1 MGLALLIDIGSTYT
15 KAVAVDLE
23 TVELKAKSESMTTVW
38 KDVNIG
44 VSKVLKEVERQ
55 GVDLDNVEYRLACS
69 SAAGG
74 LGMVA
79 IGLVPDLTAEAA
91 KRATLGAGAKITKV
105 YSYELA
111 DAELQEIIDYSPDVI
126 LLAGGTD
133 GGNKDIILS
142 NAKKLANSELNAPI
156 VVAGNK
162 VVDSKIQEILESAKK
177 EVCVTENVMPRLE
190 QLNIEPARQTIRQVF
205 LNKIIY
211 AKGLSKVQEY
221 FGKVIMPTPSAV
233 MRAASLISKGT
244 DDEEGLGE
252 LMIVDIGGATTD
264 IDSVASGKPT
274 GAGVTLRGL
283 EEPYVK
289 RTVEGDLGMR
299 YSASSVLDAVG
310 IKKLLKHISS
320 DEVTEKELSNY
331 LGKIK
336 KDVKHVPKNKLEQDI
351 DKGIA
356 KVATKLAVT
365 RHVGRIQKIYGP
377 FGASYVQHGKDL
389 TDLDIVIGTG
399 GVLVHSNKPKEI
411 LKQAIYD
418 FAYPEVL
425 APKEPDFMLDGEYVL
440 ASIGL
445 LAEVEPDIALRLA
458 KKYLKKI

>member
-15 KAVAVDLE
+15 KVTAVDLE
-23 TVELKAKSESMTTVW
+23 TAELKAKAKSITTVW
-38 KDVNIG
+38 EDVNIG
-44 VSKVLKEVERQ
+44 VNKVLNEIKNQ
-55 GVDLDNVEYRLACS
+55 GVNIDNVDYKLACS

-105 YSYELA
+105 YCYELA
-111 DAELQEIIDYSPDVI
+111 DAELQEIVDYSPDVI

-133 GGNKDIILS
+133 GGNKDIIKY
-142 NAKKLANSELNAPI
+142 NAKKLAGLKIKAPI

-162 VVDSKIQEILESAKK
+162 VVASEVEEILKAADK
-177 EVCVTENVMPRLE
+177 EVYVTENVMPRLE
-190 QLNIEPARQTIRQVF
+190 QLNIEPARETIRQVF
-205 LNKIIY
+205 LNNIIY
-211 AKGLSKVQEY
+211 AKGLSKVQKF

-233 MRAASLISKGT
+233 MKAASLIANGT
-244 DDEEGLGE
+244 DTEEGLGE
-252 LMIVDIGGATTD
+252 LMLVDIGGATTD

-299 YSASSVLDAVG
+299 YSASSVLEAAG
-310 IKKLLKHISS
+310 TKKLLSSISS
-320 DEVTEKELSNY
+320 EITEEELISY
-331 LGKIK
+331 IDKIK
-336 KDVKHVPKNKLEQDI
+336 KDVKYVPTNKAERDI
-351 DKGIA
+351 DKAIA
-356 KVATKLAVT
+356 KVATKIAVT
-365 RHVGRIQKIYGP
+365 RHVGRIQKVYGP
-377 FGASYVQHGKDL
+377 FGASYVQYGKDL
-389 TDLDIVIGTG
+389 TDLKVVIGTG
-399 GVLVHSNKPKEI
+399 GVLVHSHEPKEI
-411 LKQAIYD
+411 LEQTIYD
-418 FAYPEVL
+418 FAFPEVL
-425 APKEPDFMLDGEYVL
+425 APKEPVFMLDSEYVL

-445 LAEVEPDIALRLA
+445 LAEVEPDKALKLA

>member
-15 KAVAVDLE
+15 KATAVDLE
-23 TVELKAKSESMTTVW
+23 TVELKAKAKSITTVW
-38 KDVNIG
+38 EDVNIG
-44 VSKVLKEVERQ
+44 VNKVLKEIKDQ
-55 GVDLDNVEYRLACS
+55 GVNIDNVKYKLACS

-105 YSYELA
+105 YCYELA
-111 DAELQEIIDYSPDVI
+111 DAELQEIVDYSPDVI

-133 GGNKDIILS
+133 GGNKDIITY
-142 NAKKLANSELNAPI
+142 NAKKLAGLEIKAPI

-162 VVDSKIQEILESAKK
+162 VVASEIEEILKSADKK
-177 EVCVTENVMPRLE
+177 VYVTENVMPRLE
-190 QLNIEPARQTIRQVF
+190 QLNIEPARETIRQVF
-205 LNKIIY
+205 LNNIIY
-211 AKGLSKVQEY
+211 AKGLSKVQEF

-233 MRAASLISKGT
+233 MKAASLTSKGT
-244 DDEEGLGE
+244 DSEEGLGE
-252 LMIVDIGGATTD
+252 LMLVDIGGATTD

-283 EEPYVK
+283 EEPYIK

-299 YSASSVLDAVG
+299 YSASSVLEAVG
-310 IKKLLKHISS
+310 PKKLLDSISS
-320 DEVTEKELSNY
+320 KITEDDLLSY
-331 LGKIK
+331 IDKIK
-336 KDVKHVPKNKLEQDI
+336 KDVKYVPTSEVERDI

-356 KVATKLAVT
+356 KVATKIAVT
-365 RHVGRIQKIYGP
+365 RHVGRIQKVYGP
-377 FGASYVQHGKDL
+377 FGASYVQYGKDL
-389 TDLDIVIGTG
+389 TDLKVVIGTG
-399 GVLVHSNKPKEI
+399 GVLVHSKEPKEI
-411 LKQAIYD
+411 LEQSMYD

-425 APKEPDFMLDGEYVL
+425 APKEPIFMLDSEYVL

-445 LAEVEPDIALRLA
+445 LAEVEPDKALKLA

>member
-15 KAVAVDLE
+15 KATAVDLD
-23 TVELKAKSESMTTVW
+23 TVELKAKAKSITTVW
-38 KDVNIG
+38 EDVNIG
-44 VSKVLKEVERQ
+44 VSKVLKEIESQ
-55 GVDLDNVEYRLACS
+55 GVDIDNVKYRLACS

-105 YSYELA
+105 YCYELS
-111 DAELQEIIDYSPDVI
+111 DSELQEIENYSPDVI

-133 GGNKDIILS
+133 GGNKDIIRN
-142 NAKKLANSELNAPI
+142 NARKLAGLKIDAPI

-162 VVDSKIQEILESAKK
+162 VVASEIEEILKSAGK
-177 EVCVTENVMPRLE
+177 EVYVTENVMPRLE
-190 QLNIEPARQTIRQVF
+190 QLNIEPARKTIRQVF
-205 LNKIIY
+205 LNNIIY
-211 AKGLSKVQEY
+211 AKGLSKVQEF

-233 MRAASLISKGT
+233 MKAAALIAKGT
-244 DDEEGLGE
+244 DSEEGLGE
-252 LMIVDIGGATTD
+252 LMLVDIGGATTD

-274 GAGVTLRGL
+274 KAGVTLRGL
-283 EEPYVK
+283 EEPYIK

-299 YSASSVLDAVG
+299 YSASSVLEAVG
-310 IKKLLKHISS
+310 TKKLLNSISS
-320 DEVTEKELSNY
+320 KITEEELISYIN
-331 LGKIK
+331 KIK
-336 KDVKHVPKNKLEQDI
+336 KDVKYVPANKIERDI
-351 DKGIA
+351 DKAIA
-356 KVATKLAVT
+356 KVATKIAVT

-377 FGASYVQHGKDL
+377 FGASYVQYGKDL

-399 GVLVHSNKPKEI
+399 GVLVHSDDPREI
-411 LKQAIYD
+411 LEQSTYD

-425 APKEPDFMLDGEYVL
+425 APKEPKFMLDSEYVL

-445 LAEVEPDIALRLA
+445 LAEVEPDKALKLA